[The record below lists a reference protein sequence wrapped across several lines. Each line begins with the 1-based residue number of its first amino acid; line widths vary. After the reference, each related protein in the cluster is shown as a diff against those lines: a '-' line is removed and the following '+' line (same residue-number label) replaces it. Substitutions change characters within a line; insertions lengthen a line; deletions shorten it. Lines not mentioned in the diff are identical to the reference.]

1 MRRILDRVLFAFCL
15 ILVGFLEFF
24 SDKYAVVYPK
34 AGVLVLL
41 GLWIYI
47 IIFALLRGIIKE
59 EQSLIDFAYEVYR
72 YGVWSFLGGVGFCLP
87 KLYIVETEKL
97 DIVLNKWGFV
107 VKRIWSTE
115 EKMRYVEELYK
126 AKGMPMVRYWPSV
139 PRELAEKSGSMLEL
153 RQNFE
158 AFLQSEQLYYA
169 YKSVLTI
176 PVLWKPML
184 FGALVAVVLGVGIIN
199 RRG

>member
-1 MRRILDRVLFAFCL
+1 MKRMLETVFFAFCL
-15 ILVGFLEFF
+15 MLVGFLVVI
-24 SDKYAVVYPK
+24 SDKYMVVYPN
-34 AGVLVLL
+34 AEVFVSIGF
-41 GLWIYI
+41 WIVI
-47 IIFALLRGIIKE
+47 IIFALLRGIMKE

-107 VKRIWSTE
+107 IKRIWSTE

-126 AKGMPMVRYWPSV
+126 ATGESTIELTEGKTRY
-139 PRELAEKSGSMLEL
+139 LAEISGSMLEL

-158 AFLQSEQLYYA
+158 AFLQSEQLYLSVQNIVTSRA
-169 YKSVLTI
+169 SVLA
-176 PVLWKPML
+176 
-184 FGALVAVVLGVGIIN
+184 GLVGIVLGIAWLGS